1 MKRKKKEVLMKQK
14 ILKNAFIPVIT
25 FFIMVAASAPT
36 SLAQG
41 VIDTIPIVTEVSSD
55 WDSHMDSIK
64 LGTTITLTVK
74 NLAFLLKEAKSP
86 GRKPILFIHDMPVK
100 GLFATFNTGEQ
111 RASFYLTHTDE
122 SRATWSLIYKV
133 GKPVR
138 DVDLSI
144 GWEDG
149 TPIKTIV
156 TKSLVL
162 YRENAFSWI
171 IGLLLLFIVVFVA
184 IAWTTNVLRDRA
196 MTPRMNER
204 RMFSMGRTQ
213 MAWWFVLVFAA
224 VTIVTTV
231 TGELP
236 LLPMS
241 ILTLLGI
248 ASGTALGAGAIDAK
262 STEDPIAKDYTE
274 LADQRDNLRK
284 SIGDLKKTNPNDPVI
299 LQQETQVTTI
309 EKKLKDIAPR
319 LFSNGFLNDILSD
332 NCGIEFHR
340 LQVFVWTIFLGIIF
354 LNSVVGQLTLK
365 DFDST
370 MLALMGISSGTYLG
384 FKLKE

>member
-1 MKRKKKEVLMKQK
+1 
-14 ILKNAFIPVIT
+14 
-25 FFIMVAASAPT
+25 
-36 SLAQG
+36 
-41 VIDTIPIVTEVSSD
+41 
-55 WDSHMDSIK
+55 
-64 LGTTITLTVK
+64 
-74 NLAFLLKEAKSP
+74 
-86 GRKPILFIHDMPVK
+86 MPVK

-144 GWEDG
+144 GLEDSS
-149 TPIKTIV
+149 PIKTIV

-162 YRENAFSWI
+162 YREYAFSWI
-171 IGLLLLFIVVFVA
+171 IGLLLMFIVAFVA
-184 IAWTTNVLRDRA
+184 IAWTTNVLRDRT

-236 LLPMS
+236 LLPLS

-248 ASGTALGAGAIDAK
+248 ASGTALGAGVIDVK
-262 STEDPIAKDYTE
+262 KTEDPIAKDYTE

-309 EKKLKDIAPR
+309 EKKLKEIAPR

>member
-1 MKRKKKEVLMKQK
+1 MKQK
-14 ILKNAFIPVIT
+14 IWKNTFIPVIT
-25 FFIMVAASAPT
+25 FFIMVTASAPT
-36 SLAQG
+36 TFAQA
-41 VIDTIPIVTEVSSD
+41 VIDTIPIVTNVSSD
-55 WDSHMDSIK
+55 WDGHIDSIK

-74 NLAFLLKEAKSP
+74 NLTFLLKDAKSP
-86 GRKPILFIHDMPVK
+86 SKKPILFINDMPVK

-144 GWEDG
+144 GWEDSS
-149 TPIKTIV
+149 PIKTIV

-162 YRENAFSWI
+162 YREYAFSWI
-171 IGLLLLFIVVFVA
+171 IGLLLMFIVAFVA

-236 LLPMS
+236 LLPLS

-248 ASGTALGAGAIDAK
+248 ASGTALGAGAIDAQK
-262 STEDPIAKDYTE
+262 TEDPIAKDYTE

-284 SIGDLKKTNPNDPVI
+284 SIDDLKKTNPNDPVI
-299 LQQETQVTTI
+299 QQQETQVTTI
-309 EKKLKDIAPR
+309 EMKLKEIAPH